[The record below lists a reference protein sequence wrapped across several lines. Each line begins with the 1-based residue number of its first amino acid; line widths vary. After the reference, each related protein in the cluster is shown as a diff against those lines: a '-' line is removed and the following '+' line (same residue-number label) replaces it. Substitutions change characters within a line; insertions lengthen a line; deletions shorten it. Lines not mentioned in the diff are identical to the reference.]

1 VQRPAIIIAVI
12 LKKRHILNMDLC
24 RPLLFCILW
33 VSEFAHIMIPNGTFC
48 FHDFFAIIVLFTLNF
63 NFPIPGDQPQSALQS
78 LLSNIST
85 EGYSNSV
92 LDSEAGQAC
101 LTNKGP
107 KLLMTCA
114 SDIEP
119 GWHSELCFSG
129 DGIQPIYSVTEI
141 GHTFVEGSNLN
152 QAIEVNLDDVFIN
165 SIPLGPLLKKISVRY
180 SRPTS
185 ILEMMM
191 S

>member
-1 VQRPAIIIAVI
+1 MEPFVFMI
-12 LKKRHILNMDLC
+12 C
-24 RPLLFCILW
+24 
-33 VSEFAHIMIPNGTFC
+33 FAN
-48 FHDFFAIIVLFTLNF
+48 IVLFTLKI
-63 NFPIPGDQPQSALQS
+63 NFPIPGDQPQSALQA
-78 LLSNIST
+78 LLSNISM
-85 EGYSNSV
+85 ESYSNSV
-92 LDSEAGQAC
+92 LDSEASQAC
-101 LTNKGP
+101 LTNKGQ

-114 SDIEP
+114 SDIES

-141 GHTFVEGSNLN
+141 GHIFVEGSNLN
-152 QAIEVNLDDVFIN
+152 QAIEVGLDDVFIK
-165 SIPLGPLLKKISVRY
+165 SIPFGPLLKKTSIRY